1 MPLGAKFVPEGVGAI
16 APMGIGEGEKLA
28 CHKIAG
34 MPRHNVEKASFSF
47 RVAEGLESR
56 EMGRCDVHSVRISV
70 MGVTGGNSLT
80 Y

>member
-1 MPLGAKFVPEGVGAI
+1 MRRNKVD
-16 APMGIGEGEKLA
+16 K
-28 CHKIAG
+28 AG
-34 MPRHNVEKASFSF
+34 FGF